1 MSKTGMNDALE
12 AVKKVI
18 KENGGTVNHAT
29 LEAKLQAGGHWQS
42 LMNLDKILSSGAIR
56 VEVVAVAG
64 ATAEA
69 RYSVA

>member
-1 MSKTGMNDALE
+1 MSKTGMQDALD
-12 AVKKVI
+12 AVKKI
-18 KENGGTVNHAT
+18 ITENGGTVNHAT

-56 VEVVAVAG
+56 VEVVAVPG
-64 ATAEA
+64 AAAEA